1 MKPTILN
8 QRYRLNDLVGAG
20 GMATVYRGEDLL
32 LERPVAVKFL
42 REPYTSDP
50 AARRRFLQEARAAA
64 KLDHPN
70 VVHIYDVGQDEG
82 DHPYIV
88 MDLMEGENL
97 KVLIRR
103 DGPLTIP
110 HALTLAR
117 QICAGVGQ
125 AHRAGIVHCDLKP
138 QNILVTEGRRI
149 KVTDF
154 GIARAIRQDTEPLD
168 WGDIASSRSERVVWG
183 SPHYLSPEQGLGR
196 TPTPASDVYSIG
208 VILYEMLAA
217 VPPFH
222 DSDPTNL
229 LRMHVREQPTPVSSL
244 NPQVP
249 PGLDRLILKVLS
261 KDPAARF
268 RDADAFGVA
277 IDAYIRQ
284 GQGGTYPYGAVAE
297 ETPVV
302 GNHTSQSNRS
312 SLSRRDSSVLQSESM
327 ARSDGGTEP
336 VDVDEGPDLLLWAL
350 IGVAAVAVIGLL
362 PLWAYVYQAY
372 TAPAGRP
379 TPVMPASTATVT
391 PTPEAVVTVPNL
403 MGLSAA
409 DAQRM
414 AESLE
419 LAIEVLGEQETTDA
433 RPGAI
438 LEQTPGPGNR
448 VPVGSTVSV
457 VLAAGRAL
465 TMPDVVGYSLDTVQE
480 GLENEGLLLTIR
492 EVRDTEVEGT
502 ILEQDPQPDSQ
513 IRVGSPVTLT
523 VSGGGDVAIDIDA
536 NLSNQV
542 VLERA
547 WVSQFS
553 YRPGGSVPVT
563 LRWRCLDT
571 FNDSYKVFVHV
582 LTQDMSRLIAQRD
595 VEPVNGLRPTQ
606 TWAAGELISDAHQV
620 ILPDETP
627 AGTYQIRVGLYNQ
640 NGRLPVVDPGEADIV
655 DDTIFITTIEV
666 AP

>member
-42 REPYTSDP
+42 REPYANDP

-88 MDLMEGENL
+88 MDLMEGQDL
-97 KVLIRR
+97 KALIRR

-138 QNILVTEGRRI
+138 QNILVTEGRRV

-154 GIARAIRQDTEPLD
+154 GIARAVRQEAERPDLD
-168 WGDIASSRSERVVWG
+168 SMATPSSEKVVWG

-208 VILYEMLAA
+208 VILYEMLAG

-222 DSDPTNL
+222 DSNPTAL
-229 LRMHVREQPTPVSSL
+229 IRMHVQEVPAPVSSL
-244 NPQVP
+244 NPRVP
-249 PGLDRLILKVLS
+249 SGLDRLVRKVLA

-268 RDADAFGVA
+268 KDADAFGVA
-277 IDAYIRQ
+277 IDEYVRQ

-302 GNHTSQSNRS
+302 DMHPPGRGRASQAPKSEV
-312 SLSRRDSSVLQSESM
+312 SVLPE
-327 ARSDGGTEP
+327 GGTEP
-336 VDVDEGPDLLLWAL
+336 VDLDEGPDLLLWGL
-350 IGVAAVAVIGLL
+350 LGIAAVAVIGLI

-379 TPVMPASTATVT
+379 TPVMPETTATVT
-391 PTPEAVVTVPNL
+391 ATAEAVVTVPNL

-414 AESLE
+414 AESLGLE
-419 LAIEVLGEQETTDA
+419 IEVLGEQETTDA

-448 VPVGSTVSV
+448 VPISSTVSV

-480 GLENEGLLLTIR
+480 GLENEGLLLQIQ
-492 EVRDTEVEGT
+492 EVRDTEAAGT
-502 ILEQDPQPDSQ
+502 ILEQEPEPDSQ

-523 VSGGGDVAIDIDA
+523 VSGGSDVAIAINA
-536 NLSNQV
+536 NLDDRV
-542 VLERA
+542 VLEQA

-563 LRWRCLDT
+563 LRWRCLESFDS
-571 FNDSYKVFVHV
+571 SYKVFVHV
-582 LTQDMSRLIAQRD
+582 LTQDMERLIAQRD

-606 TWAAGELISDAHQV
+606 TWTRGELISDAHQV
-620 ILPDETP
+620 MLPADTP
-627 AGTYQIRVGLYNQ
+627 AGTYQIRVGLYNEQ
-640 NGRLPVVDPGEADIV
+640 GRLPVVDPGQADVV
-655 DDTIFITTIEV
+655 DDTIFITSIEV
-666 AP
+666 TP

>member
-20 GMATVYRGEDLL
+20 GMAAVYRGEDLL

-50 AARRRFLQEARAAA
+50 SARRRFLQEARAAA

-97 KVLIRR
+97 KALIRR
-103 DGPLTIP
+103 EGPLTVP

-117 QICAGVGQ
+117 QVCAGVGQ

-138 QNILVTEGRRI
+138 QNILVTDGRRI

-154 GIARAIRQDTEPLD
+154 GIARAVRQDAERPD
-168 WGDIASSRSERVVWG
+168 GEAMSSSGSERVVWG

-208 VILYEMLAA
+208 VILYEMLAG

-222 DSDPTNL
+222 DSDPTSL
-229 LRMHVREQPTPVSSL
+229 IKMHVRQDPTAVSSL

-249 PGLDRLILKVLS
+249 PGLNRLVLKVLA

-268 RDADAFGVA
+268 QDADAFGAA
-277 IDAYIRQ
+277 IDEYVRQ
-284 GQGGTYPYGAVAE
+284 GQGGTYPYGAVAD

-302 GNHTSQSNRS
+302 AGHTPPPRRS
-312 SLSRRDSSVLQSESM
+312 SPPGRDTPVRQTERA
-327 ARSDGGTEP
+327 ARSERGTEP
-336 VDVDEGPDLLLWAL
+336 VDVNEGPDLLLWAL
-350 IGVAAVAVIGLL
+350 LGVAAVAVIGLL

-379 TPVMPASTATVT
+379 TPVLPASTATMT
-391 PTPEAVVTVPNL
+391 PTAEAVVTVPNL

-414 AESLE
+414 AESLG

-448 VPVGSTVSV
+448 IPVGSTVSV

-465 TMPDVVGYSLDTVQE
+465 TMPDVVGYTLDSVQE
-480 GLENEGLLLTIR
+480 GLENEGLLLTIQ
-492 EVRDTEVEGT
+492 EVRNTEPTGT
-502 ILEQDPQPDSQ
+502 ILEQEPEPDSQ

-523 VSGGGDVAIDIDA
+523 VSGGGDVAIEINA
-536 NLSNQV
+536 NLNDQV

-553 YRPGGSVPVT
+553 YRPGGSMPVT

-571 FNDSYKVFVHV
+571 LNASYKVFIHV
-582 LTQDMSRLIAQRD
+582 LTQDMSRLVAQRD

-606 TWAAGELISDAHQV
+606 TWAPGELISDAHQI
-620 ILPDETP
+620 ILPEDIA
-627 AGTYQIRVGLYNQ
+627 AGTYQIRVGLYNED
-640 NGRLPVVDPGEADIV
+640 GRLPVNDPGQADVV
-655 DDTIFITTIEV
+655 DDTVFITTIEV
-666 AP
+666 TP

>member
-42 REPYTSDP
+42 REPYTNDP
-50 AARRRFLQEARAAA
+50 AARKRFLQEARAAA

-88 MDLMEGENL
+88 MDLMEGQDL
-97 KVLIRR
+97 KALIRR

-125 AHRAGIVHCDLKP
+125 AHRVGIVHCDLKP

-154 GIARAIRQDTEPLD
+154 GIARAVRQDTD
-168 WGDIASSRSERVVWG
+168 RSIVDSTSPSESEKIVWG

-208 VILYEMLAA
+208 VILYEMLTG
-217 VPPFH
+217 VPPFY
-222 DSDPTNL
+222 DSDPTTL
-229 LRMHVREQPTPVSSL
+229 IRMHVREEPAPVSSL

-249 PGLDRLILKVLS
+249 PGLDRLVLKVLA

-268 RDADAFGVA
+268 RDADAFGAA
-277 IDAYIRQ
+277 IDEYVRQ
-284 GQGGTYPYGAVAE
+284 GQGGTYPYGPVAE

-302 GNHTSQSNRS
+302 SLTAREVSKEPESETSTRTG
-312 SLSRRDSSVLQSESM
+312 
-327 ARSDGGTEP
+327 GGTEP
-336 VDVDEGPDLLLWAL
+336 VAVEEGPDLLLWAL
-350 IGVAAVAVIGLL
+350 LGVAAVAVIGLI
-362 PLWAYVYQAY
+362 PLWVYVYQAY
-372 TAPAGRP
+372 TAPAGP
-379 TPVMPASTATVT
+379 TTPVLPDTTATVT
-391 PTPEAVVTVPNL
+391 ATPEAVVTVPNM

-414 AESLE
+414 AESLG

-448 VPVGSTVSV
+448 VPAGSTVSV

-465 TMPDVVGYSLDTVQE
+465 TMPDVVGYTLDTVQD
-480 GLENEGLLLTIR
+480 GLENEGLLLNIEEIR
-492 EVRDTEVEGT
+492 HTEPAGT
-502 ILEQDPQPDSQ
+502 ILEQRPEPESQ

-523 VSGGGDVAIDIDA
+523 VSGGGDVAIGIDA
-536 NLSNQV
+536 NLNDQG

-563 LRWRCLDT
+563 LRWRCLDS
-571 FNDSYKVFVHV
+571 FNVSYKVFIHI

-606 TWAAGELISDAHQV
+606 TWTPGELISDAHQV
-620 ILPDETP
+620 ILPEDTP
-627 AGTYQIRVGLYNQ
+627 AGTYQIRVGLYNET
-640 NGRLPVVDPGEADIV
+640 GRLPVVDPGQADVV

>member
-1 MKPTILN
+1 MQSMKPTILN
-8 QRYRLNDLVGAG
+8 QRYRLTDLVGVG
-20 GMATVYRGEDLL
+20 GMAAVYRGEDLL

-42 REPYTSDP
+42 REPYANDP

-88 MDLMEGENL
+88 MDLMEGQDL
-97 KVLIRR
+97 KALIRR
-103 DGPLTIP
+103 DGPLTVP

-138 QNILVTEGRRI
+138 QNILVTQGRRV

-154 GIARAIRQDTEPLD
+154 GIARAVRQDVESQ
-168 WGDIASSRSERVVWG
+168 DIASPMPSGPEKIIWG
-183 SPHYLSPEQGLGR
+183 SPHYLSPEQGLGH

-208 VILYEMLAA
+208 VILYEMLAG

-222 DSDPTNL
+222 DTDPTVL
-229 LRMHVREQPTPVSSL
+229 IRRHVREKPAPVSSL

-249 PGLDRLILKVLS
+249 PGLDRLVLKVLA

-268 RDADAFGVA
+268 RDAEAFGAA
-277 IDAYIRQ
+277 IDEYIHQ
-284 GQGGTYPYGAVAE
+284 GQGGTSPYGSIAE

-302 GNHTSQSNRS
+302 ALHTGERKQS
-312 SLSRRDSSVLQSESM
+312 SLAAESETD
-327 ARSDGGTEP
+327 ARTTGGTEP
-336 VDVDEGPDLLLWAL
+336 VAMEEGPDLLLWAL
-350 IGVAAVAVIGLL
+350 LGVAAVTVIGLI

-372 TAPAGRP
+372 TAPVGRP
-379 TPVMPASTATVT
+379 TPVMPETTVT
-391 PTPEAVVTVPNL
+391 VTVTPEAVVTVPNL
-403 MGLSAA
+403 RGLSAA

-414 AESLE
+414 TESLG

-448 VPVGSTVSV
+448 IAVGSTVSV
-457 VLAAGRAL
+457 ILAAGRPL
-465 TMPDVVGYSLDTVQE
+465 TMPDVVGYSLDTIQE
-480 GLENEGLLLTIR
+480 GLENEGLILNVREIR
-492 EVRDTEVEGT
+492 HTEMEGT
-502 ILEQDPQPDSQ
+502 ILEQEPEPDTQ
-513 IRVGSPVTLT
+513 IRVGNPVTLT
-523 VSGGGDVAIDIDA
+523 VSGGGDVPIELNT
-536 NLSNQV
+536 NLNDQV
-542 VLERA
+542 VLEKA

-563 LRWRCLDT
+563 LRWRCLET
-571 FNDSYKVFVHV
+571 FDSSYKVFVHI
-582 LTQDMSRLIAQRD
+582 LTRDMARLIAQRD

-606 TWAAGELISDAHQV
+606 TWTSGELISDAHQV
-620 ILPDETP
+620 ILPEDTP
-627 AGTYQIRVGLYNQ
+627 AGTYQIRVGLYNES
-640 NGRLPVVDPGEADIV
+640 GRLAVVDPGQADVV
-655 DDTIFITTIEV
+655 DNTILVATIEV
-666 AP
+666 TP